1 MRWSEEIEDNLH
13 RVECSERNLNEECV
27 PVAHGAVPET
37 WKLESLELA
46 SLIAL
51 RTDESCILVYILK
64 KIEALS
70 LIVMQTA
77 YDVNRIEVCRRCEGI
92 ACMVVRHID
101 LYALENL
108 ERCRSVLVS
117 DDERTAARLTLVL
130 HHTCNSYRT
139 VQLRADS
146 LYSLLACISLRKLDA
161 EDIVKECLDI
171 VAKRLNLRARIKVFI
186 YRIIA
191 RNTCY
196 SDS

>member
-1 MRWSEEIEDNLH
+1 MCRSEEVEDNLH

-27 PVAHGAVPET
+27 PET
-37 WKLESLELA
+37 WELEGLEFA
-46 SLIAL
+46 SLIVV
-51 RTDESCILVYILK
+51 E
-64 KIEALS
+64 
-70 LIVMQTA
+70 TA

-101 LYALENL
+101 LNTLEDL
-108 ERCRSVLVS
+108 KRCRSVLVS

-146 LYSLLACISLRKLDA
+146 LNSLLACISLRKLDA
-161 EDIVKECLDI
+161 EDTVKECLDI
-171 VAKRLNLRARIKVFI
+171 VAKSLNLRARIKVFI